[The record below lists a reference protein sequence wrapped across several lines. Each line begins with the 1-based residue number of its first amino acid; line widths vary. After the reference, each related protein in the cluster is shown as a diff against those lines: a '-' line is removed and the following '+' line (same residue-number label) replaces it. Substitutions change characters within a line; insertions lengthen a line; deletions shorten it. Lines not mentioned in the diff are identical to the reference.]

1 MLYILRP
8 RGTDRDGNR
17 LGGIAQHLSSR
28 DREFNEFRLRKDLLM
43 SIRKK
48 ERIRPARLTLL
59 ALVDVDARSGIVRG
73 TYRYTAVGTL
83 PE

>member
-1 MLYILRP
+1 MSKTLGKPLEVRLRSEWP
-8 RGTDRDGNR
+8 VDK
-17 LGGIAQHLSSR
+17 SR
-28 DREFNEFRLRKDLLM
+28 PSTAERKDLLM

-73 TYRYTAVGTL
+73 TYRYTALRTL
-83 PE
+83 AE